1 MTENLIR
8 PLDREAL
15 RERFQNARPFP
26 HMVID
31 DFLDPDFARE
41 VAASYPDYRDAR
53 ERGREFSAVN
63 ENRKVQITDPGLF
76 PEPVKK
82 LNDALSSERFRK
94 DLEYITGIDNL
105 LYDELLQGGGMHLT
119 GPRGRLDVHVDFN
132 YIESRKLHRRLNILV
147 YLNDDWKDEWGGAV
161 ELWDE
166 RVRQCAAS
174 VKPKLNRCVLFATSE
189 ISFHG
194 VEPVTCP
201 KDRQRISFAAYYF
214 TKEAPLHWDGTKH
227 TTIFKARPNERLRA
241 YLLMPFERARSDYYP
256 AAKRAVRRL
265 IRRG

>member
-1 MTENLIR
+1 MTGNVIR

-15 RERFQNARPFP
+15 RASFQNAAPFP
-26 HMVID
+26 HMVIE

-41 VAASYPDYRDAR
+41 AAASYPGYGEAR

-63 ENRKVQITDPGLF
+63 ENFKVQITDPSEF
-76 PEPVKK
+76 PDPVRK
-82 LNDALSSERFRK
+82 LNDALKSEAFIK
-94 DLEYITGIDNL
+94 DLEYITGIDHL

-147 YLNDDWKDEWGGAV
+147 YLNEDWADDWGGAV

-166 RVRQCAAS
+166 KVRDCAVS
-174 VKPKLNRCVLFATSE
+174 VKPKLNRCVVFATSE

-201 KDRQRISFAAYYF
+201 PDRQRISFAAYYF
-214 TKEAPLHWDGTKH
+214 TKEAPAHWDGTKH

-241 YLLMPFERARSDYYP
+241 YVLMPFERARSDYYP
-256 AAKRAVRRL
+256 AAKRAVKRL
-265 IRRG
+265 IGRS